1 MVEVGSSKNLK
12 VLSIDN
18 SEDDALLIEQALNRG
33 GFTVYLERVSSIDS
47 LRQALADQTWDVVI
61 SDDCRSQCEVMTI
74 LEIVEQTPSDLPF
87 IIVAR
92 KIGETSVVE
101 LMKAGV
107 HDYLMKDNL
116 ARLAEVVK
124 RELRDV
130 QLRAERQRSQLELDF
145 TKERLQL
152 AIEGSGIGLWDWSIQ
167 TGEITINDQWAEMI
181 GYRLSELEPICFET
195 WAEHLH
201 PYDFQKATILLE
213 KHLQGEISGYEC
225 ELRMRHKSGD
235 WVWVL
240 CKGRIVA
247 WDQDTRPLRM
257 IGTHLDINDRKQA
270 NQALEQLNRELEDR
284 VERRTKA
291 LQQSE
296 TELQSSEE
304 RSRAMLLAIPDLVFR
319 VSRNGNYLDFKQPIQ
334 EEYCVDPQLVI
345 GKNIYDPYPIDIS
358 EEHADLK
365 YTAIEKALSTK
376 TVQIYEQYIRLGGK
390 FRYEEVRVSPCG
402 NDEVVFF
409 VRDISDRKLSEAQLQ
424 QTNQE
429 LARATRLKDEFLANM
444 SHELRT
450 PLNAILGMAEGMQ
463 DQVFG
468 TMNERQIKAI
478 QTIRSSGTHLLELI
492 NDILDVSKIVS
503 GQIEINRIPTSIP
516 HLCQSSLGFIK
527 QQALRKQ
534 IQIYTKMPL
543 DVPDIWIDE
552 RRIRQ
557 VLINLL
563 NNAVK
568 FTPSGG
574 SVTLDVTYCHVDSL
588 GQSQENNAI
597 ANLQISVI
605 DTGIGIAAENIPKLF
620 KPFVQIDSA
629 LNRQYTGTG
638 LGLTLVKQMMEIHG
652 GNVNLTSELGK
663 GSCFTITLPYISGVE
678 QPAPTP
684 QPITPVETPP
694 QFLVDR
700 HNTPVILL
708 AEDNEANVLTFS
720 SYLTERGYQ
729 ILIAKN
735 GQEAIAMAQTMQPNL
750 IVMDVQMPIM
760 DGLEAT
766 KQIRQIPHLVDI
778 PIIALTALAM
788 PEDHERCLQA
798 GANSYLVKP
807 VSFSQ
812 LINTMQQ
819 LLSSSA

>member
-1 MVEVGSSKNLK
+1 MVEVGASNNLK
-12 VLSIDN
+12 VLSIGN
-18 SEDDALLIEQALNRG
+18 SEGDALLIEQALKRG
-33 GFTVYLERVSSIDS
+33 GFTVDLERVSSLEA
-47 LRQALADQTWDVVI
+47 LRQALANQTWDVVI
-61 SDDCRSQCEVMTI
+61 SDDSLPQCEVMTI
-74 LEIVEQTPSDLPF
+74 LEIVQKSPNDLPF

-92 KIGETSVVE
+92 KVGETSAVE
-101 LMKAGV
+101 LMKAGA

-116 ARLAEVVK
+116 ARLPEVVK

-195 WAEHLH
+195 WSEHLH
-201 PYDFQKATILLE
+201 PDDFQKATVMLK
-213 KHLQGEISGYEC
+213 KHLQGEISAYEC

-247 WDQDTRPLRM
+247 WDQDARPLRM
-257 IGTHLDINDRKQA
+257 IGTHLDINERKQA

-296 TELQSSEE
+296 TQLQSSEE
-304 RSRAMLLAIPDLVFR
+304 RSHAMLVAIPDLVFR
-319 VSRNGNYLDFKQPIQ
+319 VSRHGNYLDFKQPIQ

-358 EEHADLK
+358 EEHAALK
-365 YTAIEKALSTK
+365 HAAIEKALSTK
-376 TVQIYEQYIRLGGK
+376 NVQIYEQYIRLGGK

-409 VRDISDRKLSEAQLQ
+409 VRDISDRKLAEAQLQ

-450 PLNAILGMAEGMQ
+450 PLNAILGMAEGLQ

-468 TMNERQIKAI
+468 TVNERQIKAI

-492 NDILDVSKIVS
+492 NDILDVSKIVA
-503 GQIEINRIPTSIP
+503 GQIEINRIPTAIP
-516 HLCQSSLGFIK
+516 QLCQSSLGFVK

-543 DVPDIWIDE
+543 DLPDIWIDE

-568 FTPSGG
+568 FTPAGG
-574 SVTLDVTYCHVDSL
+574 SVTLDVTYCPADRS
-588 GQSQENNAI
+588 GQSQGNNAI

-629 LNRQYTGTG
+629 LNRQYAGTG
-638 LGLTLVKQMMEIHG
+638 LGLTLVKQMIEIHG
-652 GNVNLTSELGK
+652 GNVSLTSELGK

-678 QPAPTP
+678 QPTSSHHS
-684 QPITPVETPP
+684 ITPVESPP
-694 QFLVDR
+694 QFTDIDR
-700 HNTPVILL
+700 LNAPVILL
-708 AEDNEANVLTFS
+708 VEDNEANVLTVS

-735 GQEAIAMAQTMQPNL
+735 GQEAIAMAQAMQPHL

-766 KQIRQIPHLVDI
+766 KQIRQIPHLINI

-788 PEDHERCLQA
+788 PEDHERCIQA

-807 VSFSQ
+807 VSLSQ
-812 LINTMQQ
+812 LINTMRQ
-819 LLSSSA
+819 LLSR